1 MPEPVA
7 AGTKRKKPPT
17 FQHLP
22 VHRGVFHPCK
32 KKKINPNLIFIPAK
46 TLKKAWVEKTKI
58 KSKWK
63 AQKRKEG
70 LESATKLDIPV
81 YDEVEESS
89 VRRQPATNDR
99 PDETSGEDL
108 GASPQ
113 AHPQASRAQA
123 SHLHPSRAHIHP
135 GIPVRK
141 TAPHTTTNSEEKPS
155 KKRKLSKAEGDEAA
169 ATEPPSVRDLMKEA
183 YSRST
188 LHTFKA
194 DPLKRHGQ
202 NSSGRGGRGRGRPEL
217 GRGQPNMK
225 LRMNAM
231 LAKIKQDY
239 T

>member
-22 VHRGVFHPCK
+22 VYRGMLHIFARK
-32 KKKINPNLIFIPAK
+32 KKNNRIFIFIPAK

-70 LESATKLDIPV
+70 LESAAKLDLPV
-81 YDEVEESS
+81 YDGEVEESNAH
-89 VRRQPATNDR
+89 RRLATNDK
-99 PDETSGEDL
+99 PDETFREDL
-108 GASPQ
+108 ATSPQ
-113 AHPQASRAQA
+113 PNPEAPKAQA

-135 GIPVRK
+135 GISVRK
-141 TAPHTTTNSEEKPS
+141 NAPNTTNSEERRS
-155 KKRKLSKAEGDEAA
+155 KKRKLCRAEGDEAA

-183 YSRST
+183 YSRSS

-202 NSSGRGGRGRGRPEL
+202 NSSGRGGRVRPEL

>member
-1 MPEPVA
+1 MP
-7 AGTKRKKPPT
+7 T
-17 FQHLP
+17 
-22 VHRGVFHPCK
+22 
-32 KKKINPNLIFIPAK
+32 KINRILIFVPAK

-70 LESATKLDIPV
+70 LESTTRLELPV

-89 VRRQPATNDR
+89 VRGRLATNDK

-113 AHPQASRAQA
+113 AHSQAPRAQA

-141 TAPHTTTNSEEKPS
+141 TALHTTTDSEEKPN

-169 ATEPPSVRDLMKEA
+169 ASEPPSVRDLMKEA

>member
-1 MPEPVA
+1 MPESA
-7 AGTKRKKPPT
+7 DTNRKKPPT

-22 VHRGVFHPCK
+22 VHR
-32 KKKINPNLIFIPAK
+32 AK
-46 TLKKAWVEKTKI
+46 TLKRAWVEKTKI

-70 LESATKLDIPV
+70 LESTAKLDLPV
-81 YDEVEESS
+81 YEEEEGEESS
-89 VRRQPATNDR
+89 IRKPPAANDKVDDTYR
-99 PDETSGEDL
+99 KDL
-108 GASPQ
+108 PASPPPQ
-113 AHPQASRAQA
+113 PQAPRAQV

-135 GIPVRK
+135 DLLVRK
-141 TAPHTTTNSEEKPS
+141 NAPIVTNSEEKPS
-155 KKRKLSKAEGDEAA
+155 KKRKRKLSKTEKGGEADA
-169 ATEPPSVRDLMKEA
+169 AEPPSVRDLMKEA

-194 DPLKRHGQ
+194 DPLNRHGR
-202 NSSGRGGRGRGRPEL
+202 NHSGHSGRGPSET

>member
-1 MPEPVA
+1 M

-22 VHRGVFHPCK
+22 VHR
-32 KKKINPNLIFIPAK
+32 AK

-70 LESATKLDIPV
+70 LDSAAKLDLPV
-81 YDEVEESS
+81 YDEVEEN
-89 VRRQPATNDR
+89 NDKA
-99 PDETSGEDL
+99 DEASGE
-108 GASPQ
+108 GSGTSPQ
-113 AHPQASRAQA
+113 PQPQAPRAQA

-141 TAPHTTTNSEEKPS
+141 TVKTASDALTNSEEKPR

-194 DPLKRHGQ
+194 DPLKRHRQ
-202 NSSGRGGRGRGRPEL
+202 NSSGRGGGRARPEV

>member
-1 MPEPVA
+1 MC
-7 AGTKRKKPPT
+7 
-17 FQHLP
+17 F
-22 VHRGVFHPCK
+22 VFAK
-32 KKKINPNLIFIPAK
+32 IKINRILIFVLAK

-70 LESATKLDIPV
+70 LDSTAKLDLPV

-89 VRRQPATNDR
+89 VRSRLATNDK

-113 AHPQASRAQA
+113 LQAPRTQA

-135 GIPVRK
+135 GVPVRK
-141 TAPHTTTNSEEKPS
+141 TAPNTTTNSEEKPS
-155 KKRKLSKAEGDEAA
+155 KKRKLSKAEGGEVA

-202 NSSGRGGRGRGRPEL
+202 NASRRGGRGGGRPEL

-231 LAKIKQDY
+231 LAKIKQDH